1 MHVSINTQLKM
12 TSKVAQIRAQ
22 QEELAK
28 QLEVA
33 MQEEREAVVKQV
45 RQNIIDYKITAT
57 ELKGLVKG
65 RVTDKQ
71 VQEFLEKQKKSA
83 AKKAATAT

>member
-1 MHVSINTQLKM
+1 M

-33 MQEEREAVVKQV
+33 MQEERTAVVAKMRKDIV
-45 RQNIIDYKITAT
+45 DFKI
-57 ELKGLVKG
+57 LL
-65 RVTDKQ
+65 Q
-71 VQEFLEKQKKSA
+71 S
-83 AKKAATAT
+83 